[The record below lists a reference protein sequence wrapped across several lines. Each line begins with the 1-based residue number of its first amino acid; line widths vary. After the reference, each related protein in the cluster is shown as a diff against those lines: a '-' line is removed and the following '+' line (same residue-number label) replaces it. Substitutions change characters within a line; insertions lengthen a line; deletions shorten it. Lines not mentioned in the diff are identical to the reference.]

1 MNSSEGVTA
10 LVPPVVVT
18 VTSTVPVPA
27 GTVAV
32 MSESLFTVKFGD
44 GEDRISRARAG
55 EAGPADVNLIP
66 ARG

>member
-1 MNSSEGVTA
+1 VNSSEGVTA

-18 VTSTVPVPA
+18 VTSTVPLPA

-44 GEDRISRARAG
+44 GEDPNFTLLAPVKPEPLMST
-55 EAGPADVNLIP
+55 
-66 ARG
+66 